1 VFQHLQNRDERIQD
15 EGLGEVEE
23 ALTKTGIEDSPKEGG
38 VRKRKGIRARVARR
52 WLRRLGFN
60 WREVRK
66 GIYIDGHERPDVVE
80 YRKNFLDY
88 LHGLGTYLVE
98 FNENGEI
105 KEKNTP

>member
-1 VFQHLQNRDERIQD
+1 VNPQVSIECLISIGITGRGLATAVFQHLQNRDERIQD

-60 WREVRK
+60 WRQCWFESDSDSK
-66 GIYIDGHERPDVVE
+66 PNSDSIEFSSRP
-80 YRKNFLDY
+80 
-88 LHGLGTYLVE
+88 
-98 FNENGEI
+98 I
-105 KEKNTP
+105 Q